1 MAHIPAE
8 LLKKLKL
15 KRNQDQVGEQDDDDE
30 WVIQTVRVITD
41 QGSL

>member
-1 MAHIPAE
+1 
-8 LLKKLKL
+8 L
-15 KRNQDQVGEQDDDDE
+15 KRNQDEVGEQDDDDE